1 VLVRVLR
8 GKGNNNKW
16 SRIERERERERGE
29 PSKCKLSM
37 EMTEAVSLSWLDQS
51 IINNKRISLKK

>member
-16 SRIERERERERGE
+16 SRIERERERGE

>member
-16 SRIERERERERGE
+16 SRIERERGE

>member
-16 SRIERERERERGE
+16 SRIERERERERERGAQQVQAFYGDDRGG
-29 PSKCKLSM
+29 LSLM
-37 EMTEAVSLSWLDQS
+37 A
-51 IINNKRISLKK
+51 

>member
-16 SRIERERERERGE
+16 SRIERERERERGAQQVQAFYGDDRGG
-29 PSKCKLSM
+29 LSLM
-37 EMTEAVSLSWLDQS
+37 A
-51 IINNKRISLKK
+51 